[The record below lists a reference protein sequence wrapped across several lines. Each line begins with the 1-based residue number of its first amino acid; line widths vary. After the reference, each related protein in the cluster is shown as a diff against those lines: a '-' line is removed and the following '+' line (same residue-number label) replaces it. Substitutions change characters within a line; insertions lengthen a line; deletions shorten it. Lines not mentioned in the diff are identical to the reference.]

1 MSELIRILVNY
12 GNHTRFWVPCDG
24 TSHQGGGGIAM
35 LLVPTVRTH
44 TCTLKV

>member
-24 TSHQGGGGIAM
+24 TSHLGGIAM